1 MVSEFFHIKLLAS
14 NLTRKIVNVVN
25 RILLCRLN
33 EVETSQKCFV
43 ACTSFCR
50 ISDSVFHPVLITK
63 KLLVPTSASCI
74 YESGDET
81 GLCWR
86 YSSTRKLTT

>member
-33 EVETSQKCFV
+33 EVETSQKCCSLPV
-43 ACTSFCR
+43 QVCR
-50 ISDSVFHPVLITK
+50 IIDSVFHPALITK
-63 KLLVPTSASCI
+63 KVARSYFC
-74 YESGDET
+74 
-81 GLCWR
+81 
-86 YSSTRKLTT
+86 KLYLRIER